1 MNILHQQV
9 VKELIVWIEGH
20 VTCHISVDDIAK
32 ISGYSKWHLQRIFR
46 EETGMSIAEF
56 VRKWKI
62 QRAANILRTGDESIL
77 SVALNFGFENQQ
89 SFTRVF
95 SACYGIPPAR
105 WRSLH
110 RKP

>member
-20 VTCHISVDDIAK
+20 VTRHISVDDIAK

-56 VRKWKI
+56 VRKRNLWSHPFL
-62 QRAANILRTGDESIL
+62 Q
-77 SVALNFGFENQQ
+77 
-89 SFTRVF
+89 
-95 SACYGIPPAR
+95 
-105 WRSLH
+105 H
-110 RKP
+110 RF